1 LREYADLALAGRF
14 DEAAAISKTLDPV
27 RAVSHRWIMGR
38 WAKNGII
45 PIAAIKAWSELLGM
59 AAGPVRTPLL
69 QMSDAD
75 RTTMRREIE
84 AAGLLT
90 ARQESVVA

>member
-38 WAKNGII
+38 WAKTGII
-45 PIAAIKAWSELLGM
+45 PIAAIKAWSELVGM

-75 RTTMRREIE
+75 RRTLRDEVMAT
-84 AAGLLT
+84 GLLAARPET
-90 ARQESVVA
+90 AVA